1 MTTEPSETSEPT
13 EPSEPT
19 VAGMLAGYRVLDLS
33 QYLAGPGATRLLAE
47 LGAEVVKIELAPD
60 GDGARLLPWVR
71 DGRSGFFVQH
81 NLGKQSVC
89 VDWSTEAGLAL
100 IRRLAERVDI
110 VVENFGTAETLASR
124 GLDYESLRARNPGLI
139 YLSISAFGR
148 SSPWANK
155 PGFDYV
161 AQAASGLMHMAG
173 EPDRPPAIQ
182 WAALGDIN
190 AAVHGFAALGFAL
203 LHRERTG
210 AGQYIDLAM
219 TDCLFHFL
227 DTALQ
232 AQHLSEGAY
241 EAERYGVHHR
251 LVFPAGNFKGP
262 EGWITVLA
270 LHRQWPN
277 VCRAIGRE
285 DLIDDPRY
293 AAMGDRTERRA
304 ELVPLIEAWM
314 ATFDTDDAVVEA
326 LDAARVP
333 AAKVM
338 RPAEAIGHPHFEAR
352 RMVRWV
358 DDPVLG
364 RLPTPGFPFK
374 FSAQAERDDLTA
386 PLLGGSN
393 RVVLADAGYTDDE
406 IDELLAQGVLR
417 EGEPNSG

>member
-1 MTTEPSETSEPT
+1 MTAEHTADAPSAEP
-13 EPSEPT
+13 
-19 VAGMLAGYRVLDLS
+19 AGMLTGYRVLDLT

-47 LGAEVVKIELAPD
+47 LGAEIIKIELAPD
-60 GDGARLLPWVR
+60 GDGSRLLPWLR

-81 NLGKQSVC
+81 NIGKRSVC
-89 VDWSTEAGLAL
+89 VDWSTEQGLAL
-100 IRRLAERVDI
+100 IRRLAAGVDI
-110 VVENFGTAETLASR
+110 VVENFGSAETLATR
-124 GLDYESLRARNPGLI
+124 GLDYESLRATNPSLV

-148 SSPWANK
+148 TSPWAHK

-182 WAALGDIN
+182 WAALGDSN

-210 AGQYIDLAM
+210 QGQCIDLAM

-232 AQHLSEGAY
+232 AYHLSEGAY
-241 EAERYGVHHR
+241 EPERYGVHHR

-262 EGWITVLA
+262 QGWITVLA

-277 VCRAIGRE
+277 VCRALGRE
-285 DLIDDPRY
+285 DLAEDPRY
-293 AAMGDRTERRA
+293 AAMQDRTARRD

-314 ATFDTDDAVVEA
+314 ASFATDDDVVEA
-326 LDAARVP
+326 LDVARVP
-333 AAKVM
+333 ACKVL

-352 RMVRWV
+352 GMIRWV
-358 DDPVLG
+358 EDPVLG

-374 FSAQAERDDLTA
+374 FSAQTDRTDMRA
-386 PLLGGSN
+386 PLLGEHN
-393 RVVLADAGYTDDE
+393 RRVLLDSGFTAAE
-406 IDELLAQGVLR
+406 VDELVAAGVLVD
-417 EGEPNSG
+417 GEPTGA